1 MSGGQEY
8 IAEAIES
15 TDRVITEI
23 VSSGALADD
32 PLREGTV
39 KARKELGILA
49 GKATLRTRKGTS
61 MAFPVLEA
69 AKNMEE
75 AWEAARGNGD
85 MDDLRE
91 RFDEFITAVETL
103 DAALQGR
110 TLIMT

>member
-1 MSGGQEY
+1 MSGKEY
-8 IAEAIES
+8 VSEAIES
-15 TDRVITEI
+15 TERVINEM

-32 PLREGTV
+32 PLRNKAV
-39 KARKELGILA
+39 KAREDLGRFM

-69 AKNMEE
+69 AKSMEE

-91 RFDEFITAVETL
+91 CLDQFITAVETL
-103 DAALQGR
+103 DAALEGR
-110 TLIMT
+110 HVIMT